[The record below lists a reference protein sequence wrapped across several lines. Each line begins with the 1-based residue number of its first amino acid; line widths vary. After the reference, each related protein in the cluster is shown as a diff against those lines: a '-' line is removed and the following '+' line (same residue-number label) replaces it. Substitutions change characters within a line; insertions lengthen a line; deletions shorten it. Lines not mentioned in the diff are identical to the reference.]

1 MEKIKIHKTEDIKY
15 QFTAIP
21 TNLFLC
27 MDLNCRSMLFT
38 LIQLSTYY
46 ADSNGYF
53 FRTNSDLQEESKLS
67 ENVIRATLSSLYSH
81 ELINVKTVGAKNGKT
96 PNFFKVEFDKFVEW
110 EKYDIE
116 DCMKN
121 PMYLIETDNYK
132 TKGWKAS
139 YMISRTETKDIEQ
152 QPFKES
158 VEQLSQPT
166 LSTSPQQ
173 SEYNID
179 NIENKNNKNNKL
191 NTEKKA
197 ETNRDIASNNKQIV
211 QPPTAY
217 SMYTGHIDKI
227 ATELYNSDGVTMYK
241 TNLNKMNNL
250 IENINSDLVLTDK
263 QKQALVGIAEKRKNG
278 IIKCKEK
285 FFIRIA
291 KQPKNLD
298 NPLLNEFRT
307 AEMLNKY
314 STNVQAE
321 KEYLTDTED
330 NRKAFYEKY
339 NVSDVRVYEKFKDEV
354 KTDWQKKIHNECCAA
369 QFMSDFMIK

>member
-179 NIENKNNKNNKL
+179 N
-191 NTEKKA
+191 
-197 ETNRDIASNNKQIV
+197 
-211 QPPTAY
+211 
-217 SMYTGHIDKI
+217 M
-227 ATELYNSDGVTMYK
+227 
-241 TNLNKMNNL
+241 
-250 IENINSDLVLTDK
+250 
-263 QKQALVGIAEKRKNG
+263 
-278 IIKCKEK
+278 
-285 FFIRIA
+285 
-291 KQPKNLD
+291 
-298 NPLLNEFRT
+298 
-307 AEMLNKY
+307 
-314 STNVQAE
+314 
-321 KEYLTDTED
+321 
-330 NRKAFYEKY
+330 
-339 NVSDVRVYEKFKDEV
+339 
-354 KTDWQKKIHNECCAA
+354 
-369 QFMSDFMIK
+369 